1 MLTGYNTNFAYR
13 GVKFHVQTEDSG
25 RSKPHI
31 MTHLF
36 HGGTILASEKAS
48 YAERLDS
55 ASLDEEIKSLMEAQH
70 KEMLRRLTRGEL
82 DSLLSERL
90 GDDIFP
96 GA

>member
-31 MTHLF
+31 ITHLF
-36 HGGTILASEKAS
+36 HGGTILASDKADYS
-48 YAERLDS
+48 TRLDS
-55 ASLDEEIKSLMEAQH
+55 VNLSEEVKSLMEAQH

-82 DSLLSERL
+82 DSQLRERL
-90 GDDIFP
+90 GDDVFP
-96 GA
+96 GP